1 MPGIRGAYCHFEN
14 WRALGGDPRFD
25 CDSKQRGPPSCHQ
38 AALSGEMRCLIALIA
53 MLVPAQAAE
62 PLIGTWAGPHTFTLA
77 PSSVWKENGRE
88 GSWRNDGTM
97 LFLQVH
103 MPPMFSYQPPPI
115 ACRFALSGDKLTLSN
130 CTYSGEYTR
139 R

>member
-1 MPGIRGAYCHFEN
+1 
-14 WRALGGDPRFD
+14 
-25 CDSKQRGPPSCHQ
+25 
-38 AALSGEMRCLIALIA
+38 MRYLIALIA

-62 PLIGTWAGPHTFTLA
+62 PLIGTWSGPHIFTLGLRN
-77 PSSVWKENGRE
+77 VWTENERE
-88 GSWRNDGTM
+88 GSWHNDDAT

-103 MPPMFSYQPPPI
+103 MPPMYSYQPPPI
-115 ACRFALSGDKLTLSN
+115 ACRFALSGDRLTLSN